1 MVLSRTPGRKL
12 LPFTCSL
19 GKAVASSADPQRD
32 SPIHLDRRRPHL
44 WQRRSLEIPAFSR
57 QDDQKPPRMRLAS
70 ALDQA
75 EHVHDNANVVVSL
88 YFGVQSLLLAWL
100 SLEVHRGA
108 NRAATRSG
116 SRKFPLTILLSPILT
131 DWLRCSAFPSTVF
144 FGYRRSRSI
153 DYDDW
158 T

>member
-1 MVLSRTPGRKL
+1 MK
-12 LPFTCSL
+12 
-19 GKAVASSADPQRD
+19 
-32 SPIHLDRRRPHL
+32 
-44 WQRRSLEIPAFSR
+44 
-57 QDDQKPPRMRLAS
+57 LAS

-116 SRKFPLTILLSPILT
+116 SRRFPVTILLSPILT
-131 DWLRCSAFPSTVF
+131 DWLSSSTFPSSVF
-144 FGYRRSRSI
+144 FGYRRPRSI

-158 T
+158 ILATGQDVFQRGSLTLRHIMDACHESK